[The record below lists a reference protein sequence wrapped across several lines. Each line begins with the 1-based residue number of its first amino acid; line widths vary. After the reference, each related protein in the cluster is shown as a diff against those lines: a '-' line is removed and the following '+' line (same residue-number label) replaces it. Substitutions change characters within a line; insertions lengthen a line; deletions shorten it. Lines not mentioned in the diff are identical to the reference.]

1 MKKKVLLASTTA
13 LLASIVISG
22 SIMAATGKIKLVVDG
37 NEVPTDAAPKAE
49 NGRVMVPISTV
60 SKALGANV
68 QWDAKSNSVIVNS
81 KQDVWDHQMEY
92 LSTGW
97 DEIRNL
103 IASYVAYYES
113 KKDGYK
119 DLVSDKF
126 KSDFVDP
133 TLIISKKD
141 EPLLDYQF
149 VDVKFNGT
157 PEDVSQF
164 TVRVD
169 VVQYTDVEVQPAN
182 LVKKQLDFDVRYDQK
197 KGMYVIDGIWVKG
210 KQTLDSYTVFPG
222 LTFKSIPKY

>member
-1 MKKKVLLASTTA
+1 MKRKVLLASTTA
-13 LLASIVISG
+13 LLASIAISG
-22 SIMAATGKIKLVVDG
+22 SIMGATGKIKLVVNG
-37 NEVPTDAAPKAE
+37 NEVPTDAAPKVE

-68 QWDAKSNSVIVNS
+68 QWDANSNSVIVNS
-81 KQDVWDHQMEY
+81 KQEVWDHKMEY

-97 DEIRNL
+97 NDIRNL
-103 IASYVAYYES
+103 ITSYVTYYES

-126 KSDFVDP
+126 KSDFIDP

-141 EPLLDYQF
+141 EPILDYQF

-169 VVQYTDVEVQPAN
+169 VVQYTDVEVQPTN
-182 LVKKQLDFDVRYDQK
+182 LVKKQLVFDVRYDQK